1 MPNSAEMKRACA
13 MAFPFVT
20 HLTLPLR
27 IMWSAS
33 IPCNVRHAVVR
44 ALIMSGLKKGMVVR
58 VVESCP
64 E

>member
-1 MPNSAEMKRACA
+1 
-13 MAFPFVT
+13 MAG
-20 HLTLPLR
+20 PLVVIGGSR
-27 IMWSAS
+27 IHALLGYSQ
-33 IPCNVRHAVVR
+33 VRFDADSFNAKQETVCLLNR

>member
-1 MPNSAEMKRACA
+1 LQVYFALPQTRQSTLDRVPRFSISAGSLARSPSVVAVA
-13 MAFPFVT
+13 AT
-20 HLTLPLR
+20 H
-27 IMWSAS
+27 
-33 IPCNVRHAVVR
+33 NF

>member
-1 MPNSAEMKRACA
+1 VALPTSPL
-13 MAFPFVT
+13 AFAWWQIKLG
-20 HLTLPLR
+20 H
-27 IMWSAS
+27 SAS
-33 IPCNVRHAVVR
+33 I